1 MQIIHQVIL
10 KDLSAN
16 ASVEQPDKKYY
27 KPPLDEMQV
36 KSKNGFYLTK
46 KLSKLSKTVSRRF
59 TIKQHLFWGK
69 FAVFLRFL
77 KTFHNWIESL
87 KDNVLPNDFLYPR
100 NLTISQS
107 ISTVRR
113 NKITKL
119 RMHLQV
125 LVQCKN

>member
-1 MQIIHQVIL
+1 
-10 KDLSAN
+10 
-16 ASVEQPDKKYY
+16 
-27 KPPLDEMQV
+27 MQV

-59 TIKQHLFWGK
+59 TIKQHLFCGK
-69 FAVFLRFL
+69 FALFLRFL